1 MLPLKGASIEM
12 NSLAFGVT
20 AFVFQNI
27 KNSAIIVQIPLLRET
42 IAQLVYKVK
51 GALAANKCSTA
62 FWIGN
67 LKNKNIYGEEI
78 LSQTTSITGSNLSAD
93 DDENNDG
100 DCDEEEENDLLEN
113 SNGSGGSGVSRVRK
127 SKRQSNR
134 ANKAAGK
141 KRKLYRSKNDMYDD
155 ADDNDDND
163 SSRSRCF

>member
-1 MLPLKGASIEM
+1 M
-12 NSLAFGVT
+12 NALAFGVT
-20 AFVFQNI
+20 AFAFQNI

-78 LSQTTSITGSNLSAD
+78 LSQTTSITGSNLSVD
-93 DDENNDG
+93 DDDNNDG

-113 SNGSGGSGVSRVRK
+113 SNGSGGSGASRVRK
-127 SKRQSNR
+127 SKRQSNS
-134 ANKAAGK
+134 KASKATGK
-141 KRKLYRSKNDMYDD
+141 KRKLYRSKNDMDDD
-155 ADDNDDND
+155 ADDNDEND